1 MGQQEKN
8 ADNKAEALKVG
19 IYEDIVDSQQLEIKG
34 QAMKIRKKEAQISLI
49 NQKLIDKAAESK
61 SAMEKKN
68 SDIISLK
75 STSKP
80 DG

>member
-19 IYEDIVDSQQLEIKG
+19 MYEDIVDSQQLEIKG

-49 NQKLIDKAAESK
+49 NQKLIDKAVERK
-61 SAMEKKN
+61 SAIEKKN
-68 SDIISLK
+68 SDIISN
-75 STSKP
+75 SKTNI
-80 DG
+80 

>member
-1 MGQQEKN
+1 M
-8 ADNKAEALKVG
+8 
-19 IYEDIVDSQQLEIKG
+19 YEDIVESQQLEIKG
-34 QAMKIRKKEAQISLI
+34 QAMIIRKKETQILLI